1 MALVHHDDV
10 MGIVALTALDDGLKG
25 DGRCGGGGDGEL
37 GAGGPTHNDD
47 QLPSL
52 MLLLM
57 M

>member
-1 MALVHHDDV
+1 MALVHHHDV